1 MVSRRLMIAG
11 GIAVVAVAG
20 IAAFSVIG
28 NKSDDAKKNFT
39 VAMVTD
45 VGGVDD
51 KSFNQSAWEGVQKW
65 GKQLMV
71 STIW

>member
-28 NKSDDAKKNFT
+28 NKSDDAKRIL
-39 VAMVTD
+39 
-45 VGGVDD
+45 
-51 KSFNQSAWEGVQKW
+51 Q
-65 GKQLMV
+65 
-71 STIW
+71 